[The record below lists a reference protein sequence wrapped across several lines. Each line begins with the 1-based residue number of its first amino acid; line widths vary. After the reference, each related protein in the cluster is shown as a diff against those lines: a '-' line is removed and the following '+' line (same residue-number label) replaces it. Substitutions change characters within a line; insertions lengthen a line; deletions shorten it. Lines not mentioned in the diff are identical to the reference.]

1 MTKSN
6 FINTN
11 EIDKIFGRIDRD
23 EKIQTIIDLAKDFV
37 KKRSELLRLKNDSD
51 LDNFKL
57 ISHSLKSNC
66 RYIGAAPLSQCSLKL
81 EMTESFVGEE
91 FEHHWQLFLTTY
103 KQTMNDIKQSL
114 QEL

>member
-1 MTKSN
+1 MAESN
-6 FINTN
+6 FINTD

-23 EKIQTIIDLAKDFV
+23 EKIQTIVDLAKDFV
-37 KKRSELLRLKNDSD
+37 KKRSELLRLKNEMD

-66 RYIGAAPLSQCSLKL
+66 RYIGATALSQCSFTL
-81 EMTESFVGEE
+81 EKTESFNEDG
-91 FEHHWQLFLTTY
+91 FDNHWQLFLSTY
-103 KQTMNDIKQSL
+103 NNTMNDIKLSL